1 MTELSPITNHVRL
14 ALLHLNGPFVGK
26 PRIASLVK
34 SLVLEVQALEDAIQS
49 VITLR
54 QIEFAGLEQLKILG
68 KIVGQIYASEALE
81 TYRAYVRARILANR
95 SGGTIGDL
103 LGIVKLLSTGTAR
116 WHLENTNQVAIA
128 VEGDAVVSVPGL
140 NTMLRDAKAANE
152 GLQLYHSAVA
162 VSSSLRFDRA
172 STVTAATGGWGRASN
187 TAIGG
192 KLYRTR
198 NTA

>member
-1 MTELSPITNHVRL
+1 MTDLAPITNHVRL

-54 QIEFAGLEQLKILG
+54 QIDYAGLEQLKILG
-68 KIVGQIYASEALE
+68 KIVGQVYASEALE

-103 LGIVKLLSTGTAR
+103 LGIVKLLSTGSVT

-128 VEGDAVVSVPGL
+128 VAGDSVVSVPGL

-152 GLQLYHSAVA
+152 GLYLYHSTVA
-162 VSSSLRFDRA
+162 SASSLRFDRA
-172 STVTAATGGWGRASN
+172 SSVSPATGGWGRASN
-187 TAIGG
+187 SAIGG
-192 KLYRTR
+192 KAHRVR
-198 NTA
+198 NR